1 VNDPFVPVTVS
12 VNVPRGPDDDVR
24 TVSVDVLVVAVG
36 LNANVEPEGCP
47 LRLRVT
53 DQEDPFDGVMV
64 TV

>member
-24 TVSVDVLVVAVG
+24 MVSVDVLVVAVG
-36 LNANVEPEGCP
+36 VNVTLEPDGCPVRLREMDPVKPPEG
-47 LRLRVT
+47 VI
-53 DQEDPFDGVMV
+53 V